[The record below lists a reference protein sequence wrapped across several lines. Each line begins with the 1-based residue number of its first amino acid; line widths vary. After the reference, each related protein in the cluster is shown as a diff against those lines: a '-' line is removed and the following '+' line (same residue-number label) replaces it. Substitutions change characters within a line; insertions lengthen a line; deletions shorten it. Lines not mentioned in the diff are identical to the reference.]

1 MKAISTVDASQH
13 LFYQNKFKES
23 HGILEPRSKESVYH
37 AHGLTAI
44 ATLEALMTFKPDDFK
59 KALDCADRTLKLS
72 DQLTKVKVV
81 NFQCANSHYMSR
93 LNWDTPLLDNCLN
106 GLVS

>member
-1 MKAISTVDASQH
+1 MDASQH

-81 NFQCANSHYMSR
+81 NTYLSKWLTFSVQIVIICQ
-93 LNWDTPLLDNCLN
+93 D
-106 GLVS
+106 